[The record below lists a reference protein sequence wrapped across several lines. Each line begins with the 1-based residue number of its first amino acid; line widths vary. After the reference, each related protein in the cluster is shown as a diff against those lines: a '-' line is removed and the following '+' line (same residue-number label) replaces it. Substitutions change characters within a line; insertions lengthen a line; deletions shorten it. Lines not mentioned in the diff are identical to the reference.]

1 MYALSPYSSYPFAKV
16 MFKAYGL
23 VAEWNKREPQL
34 HLEMEDPYRFLVL
47 RFHKIF
53 DSEKIL
59 EEIDSKDIIGNPL
72 KVLNDEEQSR
82 LFAEDAEHDE

>member
-1 MYALSPYSSYPFAKV
+1 M
-16 MFKAYGL
+16 
-23 VAEWNKREPQL
+23 
-34 HLEMEDPYRFLVL
+34 EMEDPYRFLVL

-72 KVLNDEEQSR
+72 KVLNDETQSR
-82 LFAEDAEHDE
+82 AFAEDAEHDESKYHSFFSRLNHSHLSYVLLSHLK